1 MSKAKRIEEKN
12 DNIYRDTLNLPETD
26 FAMRGNLPKREPEFI
41 EYWDKIDL
49 YHKQREIFKGKPKFI
64 LHDGPPYANGAIHLG
79 HAVNKILKDIIVKSR
94 GQLGFDSPY
103 VQGWDCHGLPIE
115 LVVEKSYGKVGDKL
129 TPAEFRAKCREFAKS
144 QIAIQADGFK
154 RLGVLSYEEKP
165 YLTMNQDAEAD
176 IVLALKEIVKKGH
189 LEKGARP
196 VNWCLDCGS
205 SLAEAEVEYADKVS
219 YSIDVKFPVVDVALL
234 GEKIGQ
240 PLEGEV
246 SVVIWTTTPWT
257 LPGNAAVSVN
267 KDFIYALVDK
277 SGDQLLVAK
286 DLVEELEKSWDCQLP
301 IIAEFE
307 GAVLENLMVKHPI
320 EADRNVPLILGDHVT
335 LDAGTGFV
343 HTAPAHGEEDYAVA
357 LKYGIEFENPV
368 LGDGTYIATV
378 PYFGGQNI
386 RGIEPEMIQYLTDKG
401 ILIHSGKIT
410 HSYAHCWRH
419 KTPTIYRAT
428 PQWFISMD
436 KQGLR
441 QEVLDEIDQVQFIPT
456 WGRERLYGMIEGRG
470 DWCISRQ
477 RYWGVPI
484 PFFLHKETG
493 ELHPETDRL
502 MEEVATRIRKDGL
515 EAWFS
520 AEVEDYL
527 PAEEAVLYQKNRDTL
542 DVWFDSGTTHFSV
555 LARRPEL
562 SYPADLYLEGS
573 DQHRGWF
580 NSSIITSVAI
590 NGVAPYRALLTHGF
604 TVDAKGRKMSKS
616 LGNGVEPADVI
627 DKMGADVLR
636 LWVSSTDYRGE
647 IPVSDEILKRTS
659 ETYRRIRNTVRFL
672 LANTN
677 EFDLEKNGLSFD
689 EMLPLDRWIVARAL
703 EIQEEIKEAY
713 LDYSFHNVYQ
723 KLQYFCSIDLGS
735 FYLDIIKD
743 RQYTAAKESIARR
756 SAQTALYHV
765 LEALVRWMAPI
776 LTFTAE
782 EVWLAMRDR
791 GNERLES
798 VFLTEFYDGL
808 MPLSESDPFNTAYW
822 NRLLA
827 IRGEASKVIEGL
839 RSEGRVGSS
848 LQTKITIYASDTLA
862 ADIARLEDELRFV
875 LLSSYADVKP
885 LSEAPESLEEH
896 SLEGESFAVDV
907 EVLGDDYQKCVRCWH
922 HREEV
927 GKNSEHPLLCDRC
940 IENLSPEGED
950 RHYA

>member
-1 MSKAKRIEEKN
+1 MTKSKKTNAN
-12 DNIYRDTLNLPETD
+12 SDHPYRDTLNLPQTD

-41 EYWDKIDL
+41 DYWNKIDL
-49 YHKQREIFKGKPKFI
+49 YHKQREAFKGKPTFV

-79 HAVNKILKDIIVKSR
+79 HAVNKILKDMIVKSR
-94 GQLGFDSPY
+94 GQLGYDAPY

-115 LVVEKSYGKVGDKL
+115 LVVERKYGKVGTDL
-129 TPAEFRAKCREFAKS
+129 TPAEFRAKCREFAAS
-144 QIAIQADGFK
+144 QIEIQAEGIS
-154 RLGVLSYEEKP
+154 RLGVVAYDEKP
-165 YLTMNQDAEAD
+165 YLTMNQDTEAD
-176 IVLALKEIVKKGH
+176 IVLALKEIVKAGH

-205 SLAEAEVEYADKVS
+205 SLAEAEVEYEDKVS
-219 YSIDVKFPVVDVALL
+219 YSIDVAFPVVDLKEL
-234 GEKIGQ
+234 EKRIDYDLSGR
-240 PLEGEV
+240 EV
-246 SVVIWTTTPWT
+246 SVIIWTTTPWT
-257 LPGNAAVSVN
+257 LPGNAAVSAHPEF
-267 KDFIYALVDK
+267 KYALIEK
-277 SGDQLLVAK
+277 AGALYLVASE
-286 DLVEELEKSWDCQLP
+286 LIESLEERWGEKLTLLK
-301 IIAEFE
+301 EFE
-307 GAVLENLMVKHPI
+307 GSALENMLLKHPI
-320 EADRNVPLILGDHVT
+320 AEREVPLILGDHVT

-357 LKYGIEFENPV
+357 LQYKIEFENPV
-368 LGDGTYIATV
+368 LGDGTYAQTT
-378 PYFGGQNI
+378 PHFAGKNI
-386 RGIEPEMIQYLTDKG
+386 RKAEAEVIEFLKERG
-401 ILIHSGKIT
+401 ILIFATKLT
-410 HSYAHCWRH
+410 HSFPHCWRH

-436 KQGLR
+436 KKGLR
-441 QEVLDEIDQVQFIPT
+441 QEVLKEIDGVQFIPS

-493 ELHPETDRL
+493 ELHPETDAL
-502 MEEVATRIRKDGL
+502 MQEVADRIRKDGL
-515 EAWFS
+515 EAWFGADVS
-520 AEVEDYL
+520 DFLDAS
-527 PAEEAVLYQKNRDTL
+527 EADLYEKNSDIL

-555 LARRPEL
+555 LSKRDEL
-562 SYPADLYLEGS
+562 TYPADLYLEGS

-590 NGVAPYRALLTHGF
+590 NGVAPYKALLTHGF

-627 DKMGADVLR
+627 GKMGADVLR

-677 EFDLEKNGLSFD
+677 EFDLAKNGLSFE

-703 EIQEEIKEAY
+703 TVQNEIKQAY

-723 KLQYFCSIDLGS
+723 KLHYFCSIDLGS

-743 RQYTAAKESIARR
+743 RQYTAAKDSLARR
-756 SAQTALYHV
+756 SAQTALFHV

-782 EVWLAMRDR
+782 EVWLSMRER
-791 GNERLES
+791 GNERPES
-798 VFLTEFYDGL
+798 VYLTEFYDQL
-808 MPLSESDPFNTAYW
+808 VPLDEETRFNAEFW
-822 NRLLA
+822 NHLLEV
-827 IRGEASKVIEGL
+827 RGEVAKAIEEL
-839 RSEGRVGSS
+839 RREGKVGSS
-848 LQTKITIYASDTLA
+848 LETKVTIYASDKLHEEVGA
-862 ADIARLEDELRFV
+862 LEDELRFV
-875 LLSSYADVKP
+875 LLTSYAEVKP
-885 LSEAPESLEEH
+885 FAEKPAELAEH
-896 SLEGESFAVDV
+896 ELEGERFAVKV
-907 EVLGDDYQKCVRCWH
+907 EALGDEYGKCVRCWH

-927 GKNSEHPLLCDRC
+927 GKIEEHPELCHRC
-940 IENLSPEGED
+940 VENLTPEGET